1 MAPAGSDSV
10 MPDLSPASLAT
21 VALVFLLAGLVK
33 GVTGMGLPTVAMALL
48 GSLMSPAAAAALL
61 LVPSLATNLWQLL
74 AGPDLALLLRRL
86 RSMMLGIL
94 PGTLVGSW
102 LLTRGEGAWAT
113 TALGIALAAYAAL
126 ALLLRPP
133 PVAARLERL
142 LSLPMG
148 LATGLVTG
156 ATGVFVLPAVPYLQ
170 ALGLERDRLVQALG
184 LSFTVSTVALAL
196 GLAGGGALRG
206 TDLGLSA
213 LALLPALLGMW
224 IGQGLRRLVSPAA
237 FRRWFLVALLLL
249 GLQLVLR

>member
-1 MAPAGSDSV
+1 
-10 MPDLSPASLAT
+10 MPDLSPAPLAT
-21 VALVFLLAGLVK
+21 LALVFLLAGLVK
-33 GVTGMGLPTVAMALL
+33 GVTGMGLPTIAMALL
-48 GSLMSPAAAAALL
+48 GSLMPPAAAAALL
-61 LVPSLATNLWQLL
+61 VVPSLVTNLWQLL

-94 PGTLVGSW
+94 LGTLAGSW

-113 TALGIALAAYAAL
+113 TALGLALAAYAAL

-133 PVAARLERL
+133 RVAARLERL

-148 LATGLVTG
+148 LSTGLVTG

-170 ALGLERDRLVQALG
+170 ALGLVRDRLVQALG
-184 LSFTVSTVALAL
+184 LSFTVSTIALAL
-196 GLAGGGALRG
+196 GLAGGGAFG
-206 TDLGLSA
+206 GAELGLST
-213 LALLPALLGMW
+213 LALLPALLGMR
-224 IGQGLRRLVSPAA
+224 IGQWLRGLVSPAA